1 MVSVS
6 GLARQTIKPW
16 NSCVLKVS
24 HLSLGIPIGHSWRVR
39 EEKYIDVPEGK

>member
-16 NSCVLKVS
+16 NSCVLKVGS
-24 HLSLGIPIGHSWRVR
+24 SLLGDSNRAFM
-39 EEKYIDVPEGK
+39 EG